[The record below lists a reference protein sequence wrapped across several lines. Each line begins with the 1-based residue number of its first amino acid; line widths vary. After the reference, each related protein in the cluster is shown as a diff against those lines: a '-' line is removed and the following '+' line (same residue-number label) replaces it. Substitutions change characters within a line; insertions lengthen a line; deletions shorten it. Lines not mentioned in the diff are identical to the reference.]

1 MLNPPAPNTIPPL
14 PTYYTV
20 DEAAEH
26 LKVHKTMLYREI
38 RAGRLIAL
46 QIGTKILRI
55 AHQDLMAYI
64 GAQTLTGPSEQSYDA
79 AF

>member
-1 MLNPPAPNTIPPL
+1 MLNLPTPSTTPAL

-20 DEAAEH
+20 EEAAEH

-55 AHQDLMAYI
+55 AHQDLIAYI
-64 GAQTLTGPSEQSYDA
+64 GDQTFKGGPEER
-79 AF
+79 